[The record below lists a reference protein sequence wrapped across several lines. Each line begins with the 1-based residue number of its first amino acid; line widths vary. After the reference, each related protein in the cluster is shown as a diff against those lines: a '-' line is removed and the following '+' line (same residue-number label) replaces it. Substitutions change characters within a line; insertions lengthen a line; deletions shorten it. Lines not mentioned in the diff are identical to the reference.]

1 MKAIDR
7 DYIRAIISDM
17 EKDTSTVPNGVLME
31 DLKARVS
38 KDFVDALRDMCID
51 GDIICHRTLNS
62 VMFNIKSIDNGV
74 K

>member
-1 MKAIDR
+1 MKTIDR

-17 EKDTSTVPNGVLME
+17 EKDTSTVPNGVLMD
-31 DLKARVS
+31 DLKSRVS
-38 KDFVDALRDMCID
+38 KDFVDVLRDMCID

>member
-38 KDFVDALRDMCID
+38 KDFVDVLRDMCID

>member
-1 MKAIDR
+1 MKTINR

-38 KDFVDALRDMCID
+38 KDFVDVLRDMCID

>member
-1 MKAIDR
+1 MKTIDR
-7 DYIRAIISDM
+7 DYIRAIVSDM

-38 KDFVDALRDMCID
+38 KDFVDVLRDMCID